1 MLPDPNSGW
10 GLRRAEGARLSREP
24 PSRPLPPPGRQ
35 VAGQIR
41 KGGVRGDDKMGILAC
56 YLGSRSVGQLS
67 AAGERTVNG

>member
-10 GLRRAEGARLSREP
+10 GLRRAEDARLSREP

-41 KGGVRGDDKMGILAC
+41 KGGCGDGKMGILAC

-67 AAGERTVNG
+67 AAGEWRVNG